1 MKLHKIEAGT
11 FVADGG
17 AMFGVV
23 PKKAWVK
30 RYPCDEEN
38 FCTLAMRCLLAD
50 TGDKLILVDTGV
62 GNKHMDKTKY
72 YRMQGIIDF
81 ETELNRL
88 GYACEDVTDV
98 VLTHLH
104 FDHCGGCTNFDTD
117 GNLVLTFPNATHWVG
132 QTQWENF
139 LHPNVREGE
148 SYFRENMLPVEKAGK
163 LKLIS
168 EDQCLCPEVELRIYG
183 GHTNG
188 QISPYFH
195 SNGKTLVYA
204 GDVIPVL
211 ASIPIAWVS
220 SYDTYPIT
228 SMEEKEKMLREAVEK
243 NQILFFE
250 HDNYNECCTVHLVNG
265 RYKLNEIFKLE
276 KVNI

>member
-1 MKLHKIEAGT
+1 MKLYKIEAGT
-11 FVADGG
+11 FIADGG

-38 FCTLAMRCLLAD
+38 FCTLAMRCMLAD

-72 YRMQGIIDF
+72 YRMQDTVDF
-81 ETELNRL
+81 EIELNKL
-88 GYACEDVTDV
+88 GYTCEDVTDV

-104 FDHCGGCTNFDTD
+104 FDHCGGCTYFDTD
-117 GNLVLTFPNATHWVG
+117 GELALTFPNAVHWVG
-132 QTQWENF
+132 KTQWENF
-139 LHPNVREGE
+139 IHPNVREGE
-148 SYFRENMLPVEKAGK
+148 SYFRENMIPVENAGK

-168 EDQCLCPEVELRIYG
+168 EDQWLCPEVELRIYD

-228 SMEEKEKMLREAVEK
+228 SMEEKERMLGEAVEK

-250 HDNYNECCTVHLVNG
+250 HDNYSECCSVHLVNG
-265 RYKLNEIFKLE
+265 RYKLNEVLKLE
-276 KVNI
+276 KVNF